1 MKNLHTFKLV
11 DGKFAPKEARKILM
25 ELIQNKINFHSREI
39 QMMEEHNEGNTA
51 RSQKRIEQLKKSADT
66 LKKVLFQADNKG
78 MQLKV
83 KGTIEITFLD

>member
-1 MKNLHTFKLV
+1 MKNPHTFKLV
-11 DGKFAPKEARKILM
+11 DGKFAPTEARKILM

-51 RSQKRIEQLKKSADT
+51 RSQKRIEQLKKSAET
-66 LKKVLFQADNKG
+66 LKNVLLQADNKG
-78 MQLKV
+78 MLLKV